1 MQIVRVID
9 LLKDGQKV
17 GISIVSSVKRGCDR
31 RKADVSLL
39 FLVFLVELT
48 LKTSNLHT
56 NVLLYS
62 SLPIFW

>member
-1 MQIVRVID
+1 MQIVMVID
-9 LLKDGQKV
+9 LLKDRQKV
-17 GISIVSSVKRGCDR
+17 GISIVISVERGCDR

-48 LKTSNLHT
+48 LKNSNLHT
-56 NVLLYS
+56 DVLLYS